1 MRLLPTITSQFA
13 GVASFFEGKDMASY
27 DISIDPG
34 TNATG
39 VCVWING
46 KPISSKVPSLRPP
59 KDLEFEDKVL
69 WLRRRLVAMFSEICG
84 VNHQIGRIAVEQ
96 FTDQQGASD
105 KSTVFAKKVSMMKCS
120 TVRGMLIGLADDW
133 CKEILHPNKRQIQKH
148 QTGWLAEHYGVT
160 GSKDALDAFHL
171 GIIAG
176 FDKKRNEV

>member
-1 MRLLPTITSQFA
+1 M
-13 GVASFFEGKDMASY
+13 GDY

-34 TNATG
+34 TSATG

-46 KPISSKVPSLRPP
+46 KPISSKIPTLRPP
-59 KDLEFEDKVL
+59 KDLTFEDKLL
-69 WLRRRLVAMFSEICG
+69 WLRRRLVEMFDAVIG
-84 VNHQIGRIAVEQ
+84 VDHQIGRIAVEQ

-120 TVRGMLIGLADDW
+120 AIRGMILGLADDW
-133 CKEILHPNKRQIQKH
+133 AKEILHPNKRQIKKH
-148 QTGWLAEHYGVT
+148 ETGWLAEHYGVT

-176 FDKKRNEV
+176 FDKRRSQ